1 MNLSEILAQFPLEH
15 VNIGDIADHHEPA
28 AREPAGTGTLG
39 SASAEKDGITRR
51 DAPHNSKS
59 QWAWSSTPVFENIC
73 FDEPY
78 NEDTFE
84 TSSESSDDAAKNFE
98 IIVGPTKHA
107 AKPYDLNQLGVFSW
121 RTQSWE
127 PIRST
132 QSTLYL
138 TDVIRLTEGHMPTRP
153 LSFGSV
159 LHLNGLVECRACTF
173 ERANRVCKKKWLC
186 DSCHMHTRVH
196 TGVKIG
202 TFQHS

>member
-1 MNLSEILAQFPLEH
+1 MNLSEILPQFPLENI
-15 VNIGDIADHHEPA
+15 NIGDIADHHKPA
-28 AREPAGTGTLG
+28 AREPAATGTFG
-39 SASAEKDGITRR
+39 SASAEKKD
-51 DAPHNSKS
+51 SQS
-59 QWAWSSTPVFENIC
+59 QWAWSSTQVFENIW

-78 NEDTFE
+78 NEETFE

-107 AKPYDLNQLGVFSW
+107 ARPYDLNQLGVFSW
-121 RTQSWE
+121 RTQSLE

-132 QSTLYL
+132 QSALYL
-138 TDVIRLTEGHMPTRP
+138 TDVIRLTEAHMPTRP

-196 TGVKIG
+196 TGVRIG